1 MAIAMVVAL
10 FGCKSDKKGESADVI
25 SQESAIISTDSS
37 SIAKIIK
44 TADIR
49 FRVKDA
55 WKAKREISAQIKQ
68 YGGTLVEAAVENRI
82 QQQDKVKYSTDSL
95 SEITLFSTEGR
106 IIAKIPAENLDQFTD
121 DVVAQA
127 DFVDQQSLLF
137 DDQSIDYLSN
147 KAKARNRIEAVNSL
161 IKKEEKRKDDI
172 NKSLVLK
179 DDYVDKQAGNLR
191 IDSKVKSSTVTL
203 SFYQGNT
210 IKKMMI
216 ANDNLGDYR
225 PEFVKRL
232 QLSFLNGWF
241 ILTEFLLVIANIWT
255 LIIVALA
262 IYFGIIYFRK
272 TKTAT

>member
-1 MAIAMVVAL
+1 MAIAMAVAL
-10 FGCKSDKKGESADVI
+10 FGCNSDKKDESADVLT
-25 SQESAIISTDSS
+25 QESAIISTDSS
-37 SIAKIIK
+37 SISKIIK

-55 WKAKREISAQIKQ
+55 WKAKREISARIKQ
-68 YGGTLVEAAVENRI
+68 YGGTLVEAAIENRI

-106 IIAKIPAENLDQFTD
+106 IIAKIPPENLDQFTD
-121 DVVAQA
+121 DVVAKA

-137 DDQSIDYLSN
+137 DDQHIDYLSN

-161 IKKEEKRKDDI
+161 NKKEVRRKDDVE
-172 NKSLVLK
+172 KSLVLK
-179 DDYVDKQAGNLR
+179 DDYVDKQAGNLW

-210 IKKMMI
+210 IKKIMI

-225 PEFVKRL
+225 PGFVKRL
-232 QLSFLNGWF
+232 HLSFLNSWF
-241 ILTEFLLVIANIWT
+241 ILTECLLVIANIWT
-255 LIIVALA
+255 LILVALA
-262 IYFGIIYFRK
+262 IYFGIIYYRK
-272 TKTAT
+272 TKPAG

>member
-210 IKKMMI
+210 IKRMMI

-225 PEFVKRL
+225 PGFVKRL

-255 LIIVALA
+255 LIVVALA